1 MKEINIINFLE
12 DNDIKLSSNF
22 KLGVTSLPSN
32 INFEKKISEIKDKQ
46 LHANMKFTFSKPE
59 YSGLADKFS
68 WAKSAL
74 LLTYNYKNKT
84 QPSMLVS
91 PGYGQIARFAEED
104 YYLPL
109 KNKILEIEKVFENL
123 DVKFQSFIDNPSHY
137 DRTFFVSSG
146 LGWQGKSTMMLTPGS
161 GPWQLLATIYVD
173 FNFKENKNSEFSCGE
188 CNLCQISCPTGA
200 LDMDYKLDSNKCIS
214 YWLQSPEIIP
224 YEIRDAIGNKFYGC
238 DDCLTSCPPGQENKI
253 IVTFNKNQRVNLQE
267 IIESDDEHLL
277 EKYYWF
283 YIPKRNAEFLKRNA
297 IIALGNNPDNS
308 TSEFFRN
315 VYSKFSTHLKI
326 YTLWALVKN
335 NNVELCEQLI
345 ILYDSGNPNI
355 LEEYEKLKE
364 MISLVK

>member
-123 DVKFQSFIDNPSHY
+123 DVKFQSFIDSPSHY

-161 GPWQLLATIYVD
+161 GPWQLLSTIYVD

-200 LDMDYKLDSNKCIS
+200 LDTDYKLDSNKCIS

-267 IIESDDEHLL
+267 IIESDDERLL

-326 YTLWALVKN
+326 YILWALVKN
-335 NNVELCEQLI
+335 NNFELCEQLI
-345 ILYDSGNPNI
+345 KLYDSGNPNI

>member
-46 LHANMKFTFSKPE
+46 LHANMKFTFSNPE
-59 YSGLADKFS
+59 YSGLGDKFD
-68 WAKSAL
+68 WAKSAIL
-74 LLTYNYKNKT
+74 ITYNYKNKT
-84 QPSMLVS
+84 QPSMLTS

-109 KNKILEIEKVFENL
+109 KNKITEIEQVFEKLNI
-123 DVKFQSFIDNPSHY
+123 KFKSFIDNPNHY

-173 FNFKENKNSEFSCGE
+173 HAFEESKNTNYSCGE

-200 LDMDYKLDSNKCIS
+200 LSSEYKLDSNKCIS
-214 YWLQSPEIIP
+214 YWLQSPELIP
-224 YEIRDAIGNKFYGC
+224 YEMRDAIGNKFYGC

-253 IVTFNKNQRVNLQE
+253 IVTFNEKQQVNLQE
-267 IIESDDEHLL
+267 IIKSDDKDLL
-277 EKYYWF
+277 KKYYWF
-283 YIPKRNAEFLKRNA
+283 YIPKRNTEFLKRNA
-297 IIALGNNPDNS
+297 IIALGNNPDNY
-308 TSEFFRN
+308 TSEFFKN
-315 VYSKFSTHLKI
+315 IYSKLSTHLKI
-326 YTLWALVKN
+326 YVIWALFKSKN
-335 NNVELCEQLI
+335 IDLCKQLI
-345 ILYDSGNPNI
+345 KTFDSDNQSI
-355 LEEYEKLKE
+355 LEEYEKLKK